1 MMRQMVELL
10 APHVEAIIGS
20 HPHVTQGHY
29 IYKDTLVATSLGNF
43 LFPMHLTLHD
53 VSFKYFT
60 FLILI
65 ETLNSLELN

>member
-1 MMRQMVELL
+1 MRQIVELL
-10 APHVEAIIGS
+10 APHVDAIIGS

-53 VSFKYFT
+53 VSLKFST
-60 FLILI
+60 FLIFM
-65 ETLNSLELN
+65 